1 MKQQSIAFGNGY
13 VVLDGILSLPTNMTP
28 RVPGVVLCHPHTLF
42 GGSMNSP
49 VMQALSSAL
58 ANRGIATLRFNFRGV
73 GLSEGTFDQGKGEQ
87 DDLKLAIDTLK
98 HWPGVRGNRIGV
110 AGVSFGAVVILDS
123 IAQSGNVRALAAVSP
138 TLSGVRRSKLH
149 KFKWP
154 KLVVVGEKDLLV
166 PEKLLQDTVNLL
178 TTKVDYRVIAG
189 ADHTWVGYENLLADQ
204 SADFLAE
211 ALR

>member
-1 MKQQSIAFGNGY
+1 MKQQSIAFGHRDLT
-13 VVLDGILSLPTNMTP
+13 LDGILSLPTNRATP
-28 RVPGVVLCHPHTLF
+28 FPGVVLCHPHTLF
-42 GGSMNSP
+42 GGSMSSP

-58 ANRGIATLRFNFRGV
+58 DIRGLATLRFNFRGV

-98 HWPGVRGNRIGV
+98 RWPGVRGDRIGI
-110 AGVSFGAVVILDS
+110 AGVSFGAVVALDC
-123 IAQSGNVRALAAVSP
+123 IAKLRNIKAIAALSP

-149 KFKWP
+149 QFKWP

-166 PEKLLQDTVNLL
+166 PAKLLQDAVNLM
-178 TTKVDYRVIAG
+178 TTTVDYRIILG
-189 ADHTWVGYENLLADQ
+189 ADHTWGGYENLLADQ
-204 SADFLAE
+204 SGDFLAE